1 MNAYRDLA
9 ESRVGTTLRGKWRLD
24 ALLGIGGMAAVY
36 AATHRNGRRGAVK
49 IPHPNVMMDEQLRQ
63 RFLQEGRAANAVQ
76 HPGLVAVLD
85 DDEDDTGC
93 PFLVMELLEG
103 VSAEGALRVAGGVL
117 SWGEVL
123 RIAEGLL
130 DALAAAHRGG
140 VVHRDLKPDNVYLCT
155 DGQIKILDF
164 GIARSEQNASVTQ
177 TGTTLGTPA
186 FMAPEQAMGRQDL
199 IGPHTD
205 VWAAGATL
213 FTLLTGRFVH
223 EGATVNEVLVR
234 AATSKAA
241 SVGSLVP
248 LPERLGAVID
258 RALAF
263 DEKKRFRDAGEML
276 QELRQLRA
284 NPGPLRIAVPQPSPA
299 ASATTLAS
307 TMPLPAELAPTSAAP
322 APALLRASD
331 TEKRAPELASPP
343 PPRPSPAALANAST
357 PVPDTPA
364 LPGLVA
370 PRARWSKQA
379 PWILA
384 ALAASV
390 LGGLVA
396 LWPRT
401 PAATPGSPGA
411 LSSPTT
417 SAEGAPP
424 APSPSAPPAPP
435 APDTA
440 ASVGSAASA
449 NTPPASA
456 AAPTQAKQRPATPSP
471 PSPGGTTRP
480 RPPATADLYDR
491 RK

>member
-1 MNAYRDLA
+1 
-9 ESRVGTTLRGKWRLD
+9 
-24 ALLGIGGMAAVY
+24 
-36 AATHRNGRRGAVK
+36 
-49 IPHPNVMMDEQLRQ
+49 
-63 RFLQEGRAANAVQ
+63 
-76 HPGLVAVLD
+76 
-85 DDEDDTGC
+85 
-93 PFLVMELLEG
+93 
-103 VSAEGALRVAGGVL
+103 
-117 SWGEVL
+117 
-123 RIAEGLL
+123 
-130 DALAAAHRGG
+130 
-140 VVHRDLKPDNVYLCT
+140 VYLCT

-343 PPRPSPAALANAST
+343 PPRPSPAALANA
-357 PVPDTPA
+357 
-364 LPGLVA
+364 G
-370 PRARWSKQA
+370 A
-379 PWILA
+379 PWPGGASCSMVEAGSLDPGGAGRLGPRRSGGPLA
-384 ALAASV
+384 PHASRNPGFSRGAL
-390 LGGLVA
+390 LPDDERG
-396 LWPRT
+396 R
-401 PAATPGSPGA
+401 GSPGS
-411 LSSPTT
+411 LPVR
-417 SAEGAPP
+417 P
-424 APSPSAPPAPP
+424 A
-435 APDTA
+435 
-440 ASVGSAASA
+440 GSAGTRDRGVGGLRRIGEHPTGERCRTDASEA
-449 NTPPASA
+449 EAGDTLTAEPRGNHET
-456 AAPTQAKQRPATPSP
+456 APTCNS
-471 PSPGGTTRP
+471 
-480 RPPATADLYDR
+480 
-491 RK
+491 